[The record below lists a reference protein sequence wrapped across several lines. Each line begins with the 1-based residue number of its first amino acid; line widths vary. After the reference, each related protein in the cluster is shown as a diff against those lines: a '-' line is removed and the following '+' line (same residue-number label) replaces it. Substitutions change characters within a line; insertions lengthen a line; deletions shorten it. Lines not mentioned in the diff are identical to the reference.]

1 MPATGKAPAKSAA
14 FTDTS
19 TATPSG
25 AEKQYE
31 VVCPG
36 GVLARA
42 GFAMNSPKAGTLQPG
57 EIIQALEIKLNPNGI
72 ERIRFKDRLTGW
84 ASTKAGDGTVLLQEV
99 GGDKDASDDDD
110 DSSDEED
117 VSSSEGDSGSS
128 SSDGGGDTAANY
140 RAVVNGL
147 VREGF
152 QMNTKKTGT
161 LKKGSEINALETR
174 VNDQGVTR
182 VRFDN
187 GQLAGWAST
196 RAGDGST
203 LLEKIGENDAESNG
217 APGRKIW
224 CESTCCTAPDLG
236 ILPADAF
243 LHIFL
248 SPRSGMPVA
257 TTNWR

>member
-1 MPATGKAPAKSAA
+1 
-14 FTDTS
+14 
-19 TATPSG
+19 
-25 AEKQYE
+25 
-31 VVCPG
+31 
-36 GVLARA
+36 
-42 GFAMNSPKAGTLQPG
+42 
-57 EIIQALEIKLNPNGI
+57 
-72 ERIRFKDRLTGW
+72 
-84 ASTKAGDGTVLLQEV
+84 LLQEV

-224 CESTCCTAPDLG
+224 YASGDDELEVTVKDFQALVRNGTVDKDTEVWVDGVLDDW
-236 ILPADAF
+236 IAF
-243 LHIFL
+243 GQVSMAQLI
-248 SPRSGMPVA
+248 S
-257 TTNWR
+257 